1 MGGAWLTME
10 LVMPVST
17 AMNGGIWVWGLTRV
31 WNSPSTSPP
40 RTLTAPISVIIEPA
54 SAEPPVVSRSTTVK
68 VMSRSSRP
76 SSSKLRWLS
85 HRERPGVEASRSVVL
100 TRLTVGA
107 LADSPAEYTPA
118 AGSPPGLS
126 RLIGMPR
133 IDEEPPPLPPGFLRV
148 IPLGG
153 VGEIGRN
160 MAVLEFE
167 GRLLIIDCGVL
178 FPEEHQPG
186 VDLVLPDFT
195 HLQDRWDDIEAV
207 ILTHGHEDHIGGV
220 PYLIQAGLRAPLV
233 GSRFTLGLLDA
244 KLTERRLDSDETE
257 VAAGQT
263 LRFGPFTCEFVA
275 VNHSIPDALA
285 VAVTTEAGTL
295 FHTGDFKADMTP
307 LDGRLTDMAAFYR
320 LGDRGVDLL
329 LSDSTNADVPG
340 FVATERDIGP
350 VLDRVIGDASGRVF
364 VVCTSSHVHRIQQ
377 VLNAARNRQRH
388 VAIIGRSMVRNA
400 GIADDLGY
408 LSVPPGLVLSVEDVD
423 KLPDDGML
431 VLCTG
436 SQGEPA
442 AALSRMARGQHKDF
456 TLSEGDMV
464 IFASSLIPG
473 NESAVYRLIDRLAY
487 SGVDV
492 ITRQQAPIHVSG
504 HAAAGELTGVLNA
517 LRPRNFMPVHGEG
530 RHLRAHAKIAMGVG
544 VPEDRILVV
553 RDGAVIDLGDGKASV
568 VGRVSAGYTYVDGGG
583 VGDVGE
589 ESLRDR
595 LILGDEGFI
604 SAVVVV
610 DSRSGTVVAGPEI
623 SARGFADDE
632 APLDDIRQRVT
643 DDIANASLAQPVDP
657 DELRRVIRRSIGS
670 QVNRVHRRR
679 PMILVY
685 VVET

>member
-1 MGGAWLTME
+1 
-10 LVMPVST
+10 
-17 AMNGGIWVWGLTRV
+17 
-31 WNSPSTSPP
+31 
-40 RTLTAPISVIIEPA
+40 
-54 SAEPPVVSRSTTVK
+54 
-68 VMSRSSRP
+68 
-76 SSSKLRWLS
+76 
-85 HRERPGVEASRSVVL
+85 
-100 TRLTVGA
+100 
-107 LADSPAEYTPA
+107 
-118 AGSPPGLS
+118 
-126 RLIGMPR
+126 
-133 IDEEPPPLPPGFLRV
+133 
-148 IPLGG
+148 
-153 VGEIGRN
+153 
-160 MAVLEFE
+160 MAVLEYG

-263 LRFGPFTCEFVA
+263 VQFGPFTCEFIA

-350 VLDRVIGDASGRVF
+350 VLDRVIGEASGRVF

-408 LSVPPGLVLSVEDVD
+408 LNVPPGLVLSVDEVD

-436 SQGEPA
+436 RRA
-442 AALSRMARGQHKDF
+442 SR
-456 TLSEGDMV
+456 
-464 IFASSLIPG
+464 P
-473 NESAVYRLIDRLAY
+473 
-487 SGVDV
+487 
-492 ITRQQAPIHVSG
+492 
-504 HAAAGELTGVLNA
+504 
-517 LRPRNFMPVHGEG
+517 PR
-530 RHLRAHAKIAMGVG
+530 
-544 VPEDRILVV
+544 
-553 RDGAVIDLGDGKASV
+553 
-568 VGRVSAGYTYVDGGG
+568 
-583 VGDVGE
+583 
-589 ESLRDR
+589 
-595 LILGDEGFI
+595 
-604 SAVVVV
+604 
-610 DSRSGTVVAGPEI
+610 
-623 SARGFADDE
+623 
-632 APLDDIRQRVT
+632 
-643 DDIANASLAQPVDP
+643 
-657 DELRRVIRRSIGS
+657 
-670 QVNRVHRRR
+670 
-679 PMILVY
+679 
-685 VVET
+685 

>member
-1 MGGAWLTME
+1 
-10 LVMPVST
+10 MP
-17 AMNGGIWVWGLTRV
+17 
-31 WNSPSTSPP
+31 
-40 RTLTAPISVIIEPA
+40 E
-54 SAEPPVVSRSTTVK
+54 
-68 VMSRSSRP
+68 
-76 SSSKLRWLS
+76 
-85 HRERPGVEASRSVVL
+85 H
-100 TRLTVGA
+100 
-107 LADSPAEYTPA
+107 
-118 AGSPPGLS
+118 
-126 RLIGMPR
+126 
-133 IDEEPPPLPPGFLRV
+133 DETPPPLPPGFLRV

-160 MAVLEFE
+160 MAVLEYD
-167 GRLLIIDCGVL
+167 GRLLVIDCGVL

-195 HLQDRWDDIEAV
+195 YLQDRWDDVEAV
-207 ILTHGHEDHIGGV
+207 VLTHGHEDHIGGV
-220 PYLIQAGLRAPLV
+220 PYLIQAGLRAPIV

-244 KLTERRLDSDETE
+244 KLTERRLDSTE
-257 VAAGQT
+257 HEVEAGQVV
-263 LRFGPFTCEFVA
+263 RFGPFTCEFVA

-285 VAVTTEAGTL
+285 VAVTTGAGTL
-295 FHTGDFKADMTP
+295 FHTGDFKADPTP
-307 LDGRLTDMAAFYR
+307 LDDRLTDMATFFR
-320 LGDRGVDLL
+320 LGEKGVDLL

-340 FVATERDIGP
+340 FVETEGDIGP
-350 VLDRVIGDASGRVF
+350 VLDRVIGAATGRVF

-377 VLNAARNRQRH
+377 VLNTARNQRRE
-388 VAIIGRSMVRNA
+388 VAIIGRSMVRNVR
-400 GIADDLGY
+400 IADDLGY
-408 LSVPPGLVLSVEDVD
+408 LDVPPGIVKSVEDVD
-423 KLPDDGML
+423 KLPDDRML

-456 TLSEGDMV
+456 TLTEGDLV

-473 NESAVYRLIDRLAY
+473 NESAVYRLIDRFAY
-487 SGVDV
+487 AGVDV

-504 HAAAGELTGVLNA
+504 HAAAGELTQVLNA

-530 RHLRAHAKIAMGVG
+530 RHLRAHAKLAARTG
-544 VPEDRILVV
+544 VPEDRIIVA
-553 RDGAVIDLGDGKASV
+553 RDGFVIDLGDGKASV
-568 VGRVSAGYTYVDGGG
+568 VGRVPAGFTYVDGGG

-595 LILGDEGFI
+595 LILGEEGFI

-610 DSRSGTVVAGPEI
+610 DSRTGRVVAGPEI
-623 SARGFADDE
+623 SARGFADED

-643 DDIANASLAQPVDP
+643 DDIAKTPLAEPIDP
-657 DELRRVIRRSIGS
+657 DEMRRVIRRSIGS

>member
-1 MGGAWLTME
+1 
-10 LVMPVST
+10 V
-17 AMNGGIWVWGLTRV
+17 
-31 WNSPSTSPP
+31 PSY
-40 RTLTAPISVIIEPA
+40 E
-54 SAEPPVVSRSTTVK
+54 
-68 VMSRSSRP
+68 
-76 SSSKLRWLS
+76 
-85 HRERPGVEASRSVVL
+85 
-100 TRLTVGA
+100 
-107 LADSPAEYTPA
+107 
-118 AGSPPGLS
+118 
-126 RLIGMPR
+126 
-133 IDEEPPPLPPGFLRV
+133 EEPPPLPPGFLRV

-160 MAVLEFE
+160 MAVLEYD
-167 GRLLIIDCGVL
+167 GRLLVIDCGVL

-186 VDLVLPDFT
+186 VDLVLPDFS
-195 HLQDRWDDIEAV
+195 HLHGRWDDVEAV

-220 PYLIQAGLRAPLV
+220 PYLLEAGARAPLV

-244 KLTERRLDSDETE
+244 KLTERRLESTMHE
-257 VAAGQT
+257 VTGGQT
-263 LRFGPFTCEFVA
+263 VTFGPFTCEFVA

-295 FHTGDFKADMTP
+295 FHTGDFKHDLTP
-307 LDGRLTDMAAFYR
+307 LDDRLTDMASFYR
-320 LGDRGVDLL
+320 FGERGVDLL

-350 VLDRVIGDASGRVF
+350 VLDRVVGEASGRVF

-377 VLNAARNRQRH
+377 VLNTARNSERH
-388 VAIIGRSMVRNA
+388 VAVVGRSMVRNVR
-400 GIADDLGY
+400 IAEELGF

-423 KLPDDGML
+423 RLPSDRML

-436 SQGEPA
+436 SQGEPG
-442 AALSRMARGQHKDF
+442 AALSRMVAGQHKDF
-456 TLSEGDMV
+456 VLAEGDTV

-473 NESAVYRLIDRLAY
+473 NESAVYRLIDRMAY
-487 SGVDV
+487 AGVDV
-492 ITRQQAPIHVSG
+492 VTRQQAPIHVSG
-504 HAAAGELTGVLNA
+504 HAAAGELTAVLTA

-530 RHLRAHAKIAMGVG
+530 RHLRAHGKLAMRTG
-544 VPEDRILVV
+544 VPRDRVIIA
-553 RDGAVIDLGDGKASV
+553 RDGAVVDLGDGKASL
-568 VGRVSAGYTYVDGGG
+568 VGRVPAGFTYVDGGG

-595 LILGDEGFI
+595 LILGEEGFI

-610 DSRSGTVVAGPEI
+610 ESRTGRVVAGPEI
-623 SARGFADDE
+623 SARGFADEE
-632 APLDDIRQRVT
+632 APLDDIRQRVA
-643 DDIANASLAQPVDP
+643 DDIANSPHSEPVDP

>member
-1 MGGAWLTME
+1 VVLMLLT
-10 LVMPVST
+10 L
-17 AMNGGIWVWGLTRV
+17 
-31 WNSPSTSPP
+31 
-40 RTLTAPISVIIEPA
+40 
-54 SAEPPVVSRSTTVK
+54 
-68 VMSRSSRP
+68 
-76 SSSKLRWLS
+76 
-85 HRERPGVEASRSVVL
+85 SVVAD
-100 TRLTVGA
+100 TASDHTPGTTHPNSRARLSTIDRVP
-107 LADSPAEYTPA
+107 L
-118 AGSPPGLS
+118 
-126 RLIGMPR
+126 
-133 IDEEPPPLPPGFLRV
+133 IDEEPPPLPAGFLRV

-160 MAVLEFE
+160 MAVLEYD

-186 VDLVLPDFT
+186 VDLVLPDFSI
-195 HLQDRWDDIEAV
+195 LRDRWDDVEAV
-207 ILTHGHEDHIGGV
+207 LLTHGHEDHIGGV
-220 PYLIQAGLRAPLV
+220 PYLLQAGLNAPLV

-244 KLTERRLDSDETE
+244 KLAERRLESTKHE
-257 VAAGQT
+257 VVSGQK
-263 LRFGPFTCEFVA
+263 LSLGPFECEFVA

-285 VAVTTEAGTL
+285 IAVTTPAGTL
-295 FHTGDFKADMTP
+295 FHTGDFKADLTP
-307 LDGRLTDMAAFYR
+307 LDGRLTDMATFYR
-320 LGDRGVDLL
+320 LGEEGVDLL

-350 VLDRVIGDASGRVF
+350 VLDRVVGEASGRVF

-377 VLNAARNRQRH
+377 VLNTARNSGRQ
-388 VAIIGRSMVRNA
+388 VAIIGRSMVRNTR
-400 GIADDLGY
+400 IADELDY
-408 LSVPPGLVLSVEDVD
+408 LQIPPGLLMSVDELDQ
-423 KLPDDGML
+423 LPSDRML

-442 AALSRMARGQHKDF
+442 AALARMATGRHKDF
-456 TLSEGDMV
+456 ALSEGDLV

-492 ITRQQAPIHVSG
+492 ITREQAPIHVSG
-504 HAAAGELTGVLNA
+504 HAAAGELTSVLTA

-530 RHLRAHAKIAMGVG
+530 RHLRAHGKLAARVG
-544 VPEDRILVV
+544 VPEDRILIV
-553 RDGAVIDLGDGKASV
+553 RDGAVVDLGDGKASV
-568 VGRVSAGYTYVDGGG
+568 VGRVSAGFTYVDGGG

-610 DSRSGTVVAGPEI
+610 DSRSGKVVAGPEI
-623 SARGFADDE
+623 SARGFADEE
-632 APLDDIRQRVT
+632 APLEDIRQRVA
-643 DDIANASLAQPVDP
+643 DDIAKAPLVQPMEP
-657 DELRRVIRRSIGS
+657 DELRRIIRRSIGT

>member
-1 MGGAWLTME
+1 
-10 LVMPVST
+10 MPQF
-17 AMNGGIWVWGLTRV
+17 
-31 WNSPSTSPP
+31 
-40 RTLTAPISVIIEPA
+40 
-54 SAEPPVVSRSTTVK
+54 
-68 VMSRSSRP
+68 
-76 SSSKLRWLS
+76 
-85 HRERPGVEASRSVVL
+85 
-100 TRLTVGA
+100 
-107 LADSPAEYTPA
+107 
-118 AGSPPGLS
+118 
-126 RLIGMPR
+126 
-133 IDEEPPPLPPGFLRV
+133 DEDPPPLPPGFLRV

-160 MAVLEFE
+160 MAVLEFG

-195 HLQDRWDDIEAV
+195 HLQDRWDDVEAV

-263 LRFGPFTCEFVA
+263 VQFGPFTCEFIA

-307 LDGRLTDMAAFYR
+307 LDGRLTDLAAFYR

-350 VLDRVIGDASGRVF
+350 VLDRVIGEATGRVF

-388 VAIIGRSMVRNA
+388 VAIIGRSMIRNVR
-400 GIADDLGY
+400 IADDLGY
-408 LSVPPGLVLSVEDVD
+408 LNVPPGLVLSVEEVN

-492 ITRQQAPIHVSG
+492 VTRQQAPIHVSG

-530 RHLRAHAKIAMGVG
+530 RHLRAHAKLAMRVG
-544 VPEDRILVV
+544 VPEDRVLVV
-553 RDGAVIDLGDGKASV
+553 RDGAVVDLGDGKASV
-568 VGRVSAGYTYVDGGG
+568 VGRGAAGVTYVDGGG

-623 SARGFADDE
+623 SARGFADEE
-632 APLDDIRQRVT
+632 APLDDIRQRVA
-643 DDIANASLAQPVDP
+643 DDIASSPHSQPVDP
-657 DELRRVIRRSIGS
+657 DELRRIIRRSIGS

>member
-1 MGGAWLTME
+1 
-10 LVMPVST
+10 MPQHDDT
-17 AMNGGIWVWGLTRV
+17 
-31 WNSPSTSPP
+31 
-40 RTLTAPISVIIEPA
+40 
-54 SAEPPVVSRSTTVK
+54 
-68 VMSRSSRP
+68 
-76 SSSKLRWLS
+76 
-85 HRERPGVEASRSVVL
+85 
-100 TRLTVGA
+100 
-107 LADSPAEYTPA
+107 
-118 AGSPPGLS
+118 
-126 RLIGMPR
+126 
-133 IDEEPPPLPPGFLRV
+133 PPPLPAGSLRV
-148 IPLGG
+148 VPLGG

-160 MAVLEFE
+160 MAVLEFG

-195 HLQDRWDDIEAV
+195 FLQDRWDDVEAV
-207 ILTHGHEDHIGGV
+207 VLTHGHEDHIGGV
-220 PYLIQAGLRAPLV
+220 PYLIQAGLSAPIV

-244 KLTERRLDSDETE
+244 KLTERRLDSDEVE
-257 VAAGQT
+257 VAAGQKV
-263 LRFGPFTCEFVA
+263 RFGPFGCEFVA

-295 FHTGDFKADMTP
+295 FHTGDFKADPTP
-307 LDGRLTDMAAFYR
+307 LDGRLTDMGTFHE
-320 LGDRGVDLL
+320 LGKRGVDLL
-329 LSDSTNADVPG
+329 LSDSTNADVSG

-350 VLDRVIGDASGRVF
+350 VLDRVIGEAKGRVF

-388 VAIIGRSMVRNA
+388 VAIIGRSMVRNS
-400 GIADDLGY
+400 GIANDLGY
-408 LSVPPGLVLSVEDVD
+408 LSVPPGLLLSVDEVD
-423 KLPDDGML
+423 KLPDEGML

-436 SQGEPA
+436 SQGEPE

-456 TLSEGDMV
+456 TLGEGDTV

-487 SGVDV
+487 NGVDV

-504 HAAAGELTGVLNA
+504 HAAAGELLTVLNA
-517 LRPRNFMPVHGEG
+517 LRPRNFLPVHGEG
-530 RHLRAHAKIAMGVG
+530 RHLRAHAKLAVRTG
-544 VPEDRILVV
+544 VPEDRVIVA
-553 RDGAVIDLGDGKASV
+553 RDGYVVDLVDGKASV
-568 VGRVSAGYTYVDGGG
+568 VGRVPAGFTYVDGGG

-595 LILGDEGFI
+595 LILGEEGFI

-610 DSRSGTVVAGPEI
+610 DSQSGRVVAGPEI
-623 SARGFADDE
+623 SARGFADEE
-632 APLDDIRQRVT
+632 APLDDIRQRVA
-643 DDIANASLAQPVDP
+643 DDIANASLAEPVDP

>member
-1 MGGAWLTME
+1 
-10 LVMPVST
+10 MP
-17 AMNGGIWVWGLTRV
+17 
-31 WNSPSTSPP
+31 PF
-40 RTLTAPISVIIEPA
+40 
-54 SAEPPVVSRSTTVK
+54 
-68 VMSRSSRP
+68 
-76 SSSKLRWLS
+76 
-85 HRERPGVEASRSVVL
+85 
-100 TRLTVGA
+100 
-107 LADSPAEYTPA
+107 
-118 AGSPPGLS
+118 
-126 RLIGMPR
+126 
-133 IDEEPPPLPPGFLRV
+133 DEDPPPLPPGFLRV
-148 IPLGG
+148 VPLGG

-160 MAVLEFE
+160 MAVLEFG
-167 GRLLIIDCGVL
+167 GRLLVIDCGVL

-186 VDLVLPDFT
+186 VDLVLPDFSS
-195 HLQDRWDDIEAV
+195 LQDRWDDVEAV
-207 ILTHGHEDHIGGV
+207 ILTHGHEDHIGGM
-220 PYLIQAGLRAPLV
+220 PYLLEAGLRAPIV

-244 KLTERRLDSDETE
+244 KLTERRLESTMHE
-257 VAAGQT
+257 VRSGQT
-263 LRFGPFTCEFVA
+263 VTYGPFACEFVA

-295 FHTGDFKADMTP
+295 FHTGDFKADLTP
-307 LDGRLTDMAAFYR
+307 LDGRLTDMATFYR
-320 LGDRGVDLL
+320 FGDRGVDLL

-350 VLDRVIGDASGRVF
+350 VLDRVVGEASGRVF

-377 VLNAARNRQRH
+377 VLNTARNTERH
-388 VAIIGRSMVRNA
+388 VAIVGRSMVRNVR
-400 GIADDLGY
+400 IAEDLGY
-408 LSVPPGLVLSVEDVD
+408 LSVPPGLVLGVD
-423 KLPDDGML
+423 EVDDLPSDRML

-442 AALSRMARGQHKDF
+442 AALSRMAKGQHKDF
-456 TLSEGDMV
+456 ALAEGDLV

-487 SGVDV
+487 AGVDV
-492 ITRQQAPIHVSG
+492 VTRQQAPIHVSG
-504 HAAAGELTGVLNA
+504 HAAAGELTAVLTA

-530 RHLRAHAKIAMGVG
+530 RHLRAHAKLAMRVG
-544 VPEDRILVV
+544 VPRDRILVV
-553 RDGAVIDLGDGKASV
+553 RDGAVVDLGDGKASV

-595 LILGDEGFI
+595 LILGEEGFI

-610 DSRSGTVVAGPEI
+610 ESRSGRVVAGPEI
-623 SARGFADDE
+623 SARGFADEE

-643 DDIANASLAQPVDP
+643 DDIANSPLSQPVDP

>member
-1 MGGAWLTME
+1 
-10 LVMPVST
+10 V
-17 AMNGGIWVWGLTRV
+17 
-31 WNSPSTSPP
+31 PP
-40 RTLTAPISVIIEPA
+40 F
-54 SAEPPVVSRSTTVK
+54 
-68 VMSRSSRP
+68 
-76 SSSKLRWLS
+76 
-85 HRERPGVEASRSVVL
+85 
-100 TRLTVGA
+100 
-107 LADSPAEYTPA
+107 
-118 AGSPPGLS
+118 
-126 RLIGMPR
+126 
-133 IDEEPPPLPPGFLRV
+133 DEEPPPLPPGFLRV

-160 MAVLEFE
+160 MAVLEYD
-167 GRLLIIDCGVL
+167 GRLLVIDCGVL

-186 VDLVLPDFT
+186 VDLVLPDFS
-195 HLQDRWDDIEAV
+195 HLRDRWDDVEA
-207 ILTHGHEDHIGGV
+207 ILLTHGHEDHIGGV
-220 PYLIQAGLRAPLV
+220 PYLLEAGLRAPLV

-244 KLTERRLDSDETE
+244 KLTERRLESTMHE
-257 VAAGQT
+257 VASGQT
-263 LRFGPFTCEFVA
+263 VTYGPFTCELVA

-285 VAVTTEAGTL
+285 VAVTTPAGTL
-295 FHTGDFKADMTP
+295 FHTGDFKADLTP
-307 LDGRLTDMAAFYR
+307 LDGRLTDMGSFHR
-320 LGDRGVDLL
+320 FGDRGVDLL

-350 VLDRVIGDASGRVF
+350 VLERVVRDASGRVF

-377 VLNAARNRQRH
+377 VLNTARNTGRQ
-388 VAIIGRSMVRNA
+388 VAVVGRSMVRNVR
-400 GIADDLGY
+400 IAEELEY
-408 LSVPPGLVLSVEDVD
+408 LTVPPGLVLSVDAIDE
-423 KLPDDGML
+423 LPSDRIL

-442 AALSRMARGQHKDF
+442 AALSRMATGQHKDF
-456 TLSEGDMV
+456 VLSEGDLV

-473 NESAVYRLIDRLAY
+473 NESAVYRVIDRLAY

-504 HAAAGELTGVLNA
+504 HAAAGELTAALTA

-530 RHLRAHAKIAMGVG
+530 RHLRAHAKLAMRVG

-553 RDGAVIDLGDGKASV
+553 RDGTVVDLGDGKASV

-595 LILGDEGFI
+595 LILGEEGFI

-610 DSRSGTVVAGPEI
+610 ESTSGRVVAGPEI
-623 SARGFADDE
+623 SARGFADED
-632 APLDDIRQRVT
+632 APLDDIRQRVA
-643 DDIANASLAQPVDP
+643 DDIAGSPLSQPVDP
-657 DELRRVIRRSIGS
+657 DELRRIIRRSIGS

>member
-1 MGGAWLTME
+1 MG
-10 LVMPVST
+10 
-17 AMNGGIWVWGLTRV
+17 
-31 WNSPSTSPP
+31 
-40 RTLTAPISVIIEPA
+40 
-54 SAEPPVVSRSTTVK
+54 
-68 VMSRSSRP
+68 
-76 SSSKLRWLS
+76 
-85 HRERPGVEASRSVVL
+85 
-100 TRLTVGA
+100 LTVGV
-107 LADSPAEYTPA
+107 LADTSADHTPA
-118 AGSPPGLS
+118 TTHPADVGRLVRVPPF
-126 RLIGMPR
+126 
-133 IDEEPPPLPPGFLRV
+133 DEEPPPLTPGFLRV

-160 MAVLEFE
+160 MAVLEYDE
-167 GRLLIIDCGVL
+167 RLLIIDCGVL

-186 VDLVLPDFT
+186 VDLVLPDFS
-195 HLQDRWDDIEAV
+195 HLQDRWGDIEAV
-207 ILTHGHEDHIGGV
+207 LLTHGHEDHIGGV
-220 PYLIQAGLRAPLV
+220 PYLLEAGLRAPLV

-244 KLTERRLDSDETE
+244 KLTERRLESTMHE
-257 VAAGQT
+257 VVGGQT
-263 LRFGPFTCEFVA
+263 VTFGPFTCEFMA

-285 VAVTTEAGTL
+285 VAVTTAAGTL
-295 FHTGDFKADMTP
+295 FHTGDFKADLTP

-320 LGDRGVDLL
+320 FGQRGVDLL

-350 VLDRVIGDASGRVF
+350 VLDRVVSEASGRVF

-377 VLNAARNRQRH
+377 VLNTARNTERQ
-388 VAIIGRSMVRNA
+388 VAVVGRSMVRNVR
-400 GIADDLGY
+400 IAEELEY
-408 LSVPPGLVLSVEDVD
+408 LTVPPGLVLSVEDLD
-423 KLPDDGML
+423 ELPSDRML

-442 AALSRMARGQHKDF
+442 AALSRMATGQHRDF
-456 TLSEGDMV
+456 ELAEGDLV

-487 SGVDV
+487 AGVDV

-504 HAAAGELTGVLNA
+504 HAAAGELTAVLTA

-530 RHLRAHAKIAMGVG
+530 RHLRAHGKLAARVG

-553 RDGAVIDLGDGKASV
+553 RDGAVVDLGDGKASV

-595 LILGDEGFI
+595 LILGEEGFI

-610 DSRSGTVVAGPEI
+610 DSRSGNVVAGPEI
-623 SARGFADDE
+623 SARGFADEE
-632 APLDDIRQRVT
+632 APLDNIRQRVA
-643 DDIANASLAQPVDP
+643 DDIAGSPLSQPVDP
-657 DELRRVIRRSIGS
+657 DELRRIIRRSIGS

>member
-1 MGGAWLTME
+1 
-10 LVMPVST
+10 MP
-17 AMNGGIWVWGLTRV
+17 
-31 WNSPSTSPP
+31 PF
-40 RTLTAPISVIIEPA
+40 
-54 SAEPPVVSRSTTVK
+54 
-68 VMSRSSRP
+68 
-76 SSSKLRWLS
+76 
-85 HRERPGVEASRSVVL
+85 
-100 TRLTVGA
+100 
-107 LADSPAEYTPA
+107 
-118 AGSPPGLS
+118 
-126 RLIGMPR
+126 
-133 IDEEPPPLPPGFLRV
+133 DEEPPPLPPGFLRV

-160 MAVLEFE
+160 MAVLEYD
-167 GRLLIIDCGVL
+167 GRLVIIDCGVL

-186 VDLVLPDFT
+186 VDLVLPDFS
-195 HLQDRWDDIEAV
+195 HLHDRWDDIEAL

-220 PYLIQAGLRAPLV
+220 PYLIEAGLRAPII
-233 GSRFTLGLLDA
+233 GSRFTLGLLAA
-244 KLTERRLDSDETE
+244 KLAERRLESTMQE
-257 VAAGQT
+257 VASGEAVS
-263 LRFGPFTCEFVA
+263 FGPFTCEFVA

-285 VAVTTEAGTL
+285 VAVTTGAGTL
-295 FHTGDFKADMTP
+295 FHTGDFKADLTP
-307 LDGRLTDMAAFYR
+307 LDGRLTDMASFYKF
-320 LGDRGVDLL
+320 GERGVDLL

-340 FVATERDIGP
+340 FVSTERDIGP
-350 VLDRVIGDASGRVF
+350 VLDRVIGEASGRVF

-377 VLNAARNRQRH
+377 VLHTARNSERH
-388 VAIIGRSMVRNA
+388 VAIIGRSMVRNVR
-400 GIADDLGY
+400 IADELGY
-408 LSVPPGLVLSVEDVD
+408 LGVPPGLVLSVDEVND
-423 KLPDDGML
+423 LPADRML

-456 TLSEGDMV
+456 TLAEGDMV

-504 HAAAGELTGVLNA
+504 HAAAGELTTVLNA
-517 LRPRNFMPVHGEG
+517 IRPRNFMPVHGEG
-530 RHLRAHAKIAMGVG
+530 RHLRAHAKLAMRVG

-553 RDGAVIDLGDGKASV
+553 RDGAVVDLGDGKASV
-568 VGRVSAGYTYVDGGG
+568 VGRVSAGFTYVDGGG

-610 DSRSGTVVAGPEI
+610 DSRSGKVVAGPEI
-623 SARGFADDE
+623 SARGFADEE
-632 APLDDIRQRVT
+632 APLDNIRQRVT
-643 DDIANASLAQPVDP
+643 DDIANSSLAQPVDP
-657 DELRRVIRRSIGS
+657 DELRRIIRRSIGS

>member
-1 MGGAWLTME
+1 
-10 LVMPVST
+10 MP
-17 AMNGGIWVWGLTRV
+17 
-31 WNSPSTSPP
+31 
-40 RTLTAPISVIIEPA
+40 PIN
-54 SAEPPVVSRSTTVK
+54 
-68 VMSRSSRP
+68 
-76 SSSKLRWLS
+76 
-85 HRERPGVEASRSVVL
+85 EA
-100 TRLTVGA
+100 
-107 LADSPAEYTPA
+107 
-118 AGSPPGLS
+118 
-126 RLIGMPR
+126 
-133 IDEEPPPLPPGFLRV
+133 PPPLPTGFLRV

-160 MAVLEFE
+160 MAVLEYD

-257 VAAGQT
+257 VTAGQT
-263 LRFGPFTCEFVA
+263 VRFGPFTCEFVA

-285 VAVTTEAGTL
+285 VAVTTGAGTV
-295 FHTGDFKADMTP
+295 FHTGDFKADLTP
-307 LDGRLTDMAAFYR
+307 LDNRLTDMASFYK
-320 LGDRGVDLL
+320 LGERGVDLL
-329 LSDSTNADVPG
+329 MSDSTNADVPG
-340 FVATERDIGP
+340 VVATERDIGP
-350 VLDRVIGDASGRVF
+350 VLDRVVGEASGRVF

-377 VLNAARNRQRH
+377 VLNTARNSERH
-388 VAIIGRSMVRNA
+388 VAIIGRSMVRNVR
-400 GIADDLGY
+400 IAEELGY
-408 LSVPPGLVLSVEDVD
+408 LTVPPGLVLSVEQVND
-423 KLPDDGML
+423 LPADRML

-442 AALSRMARGQHKDF
+442 AALSRMATGQHKDF
-456 TLSEGDMV
+456 TLAEGDAV

-487 SGVDV
+487 AGVDV

-504 HAAAGELTGVLNA
+504 HAAAGELTAVLTA

-530 RHLRAHAKIAMGVG
+530 RHLRAHAKLAMRTG
-544 VPEDRILVV
+544 VPQDRIIVA
-553 RDGAVIDLGDGKASV
+553 RDGAVVDLGDGKASV
-568 VGRVSAGYTYVDGGG
+568 VGQVSAGYTYVDGGG

-623 SARGFADDE
+623 SARGFADED
-632 APLDDIRQRVT
+632 APLDDIRQRVA
-643 DDIANASLAQPVDP
+643 DDIANAPQSHPVDP